1 MVDEG
6 AQGVEMTNR
15 EVGMQK
21 VLVVDDDPNVFELV
35 QLYVEADN
43 VEVLQALDAYAGLD
57 LAMRQRPDV
66 IVLDVMMPGMD
77 GLEMCRALRDTST
90 VAKTPVIILSAKV
103 KPEDIQ
109 AGYRAGADEYV
120 TKPFEPEELAQRI
133 QEIMD

>member
-1 MVDEG
+1 MEDD
-6 AQGVEMTNR
+6 
-15 EVGMQK
+15 MQK

-35 QLYVEADN
+35 QLYVSADD

-57 LAMRQRPDV
+57 LAMRQQPDV

-77 GLEMCRALRDTST
+77 GLEMCRVLRDTSP

-103 KPEDIQ
+103 KPEDIH
-109 AGYRAGADEYV
+109 AGYNAGADEYV

-133 QEIMD
+133 QEMMN